1 MHIPSGDSRLRIG
14 GLERAVRALMA
25 LSLLAAIGAGLLIQS
40 PARAQ
45 EKGLLSTSSVT
56 PADVVLYAEIS
67 LDTSSAQLQQFDK
80 LLARLGS
87 TESLIDA
94 INKSATDPSSD
105 IDLTGAE
112 VAVAVLPSALAE
124 GASVGSEIVGGAT
137 SGESTSDLAQQ
148 VSSQAGNQGA
158 VVIIKPTDIASVEAS
173 MKKTASDEAN
183 NATVT
188 YKGAD
193 ITTYGD
199 TEGGSTAYAV
209 VGDYLFAG
217 SAADDIKAFV
227 DASQPGADTLA
238 NLDAFTKT
246 SDLLPADRV
255 AYAFLNGPVTID
267 AATKAAGDRSMGDA
281 IREVFATFSGYTGLV
296 MTADDAGVRFES
308 VIVPASGTAN
318 AKPAGS
324 AVDLDFASR
333 MPADTVVYASGFDL
347 GRSMLMNALGLGIGL
362 AFMGISSGATPTDQA
377 TPMPMSIDGI
387 YEALAR
393 TFGINL
399 KTALLDQMTGPYG
412 FGVWGTDAT
421 DISGVN
427 AVLLSGAKDSGIIGD
442 SLGTISLLVQAAG
455 QGRINV
461 TSKQLPGGS
470 VNHVEFQSSG
480 STVAIDYGVIGD
492 RLVLGLNDGAE
503 TALNGP
509 TDSLADA
516 DTFKTAMSY
525 LPAEYQA
532 VYFVDV
538 AQLSATSAG
547 ASTTISGQDAISDF
561 LGTPVAA
568 SAAQSFAA
576 VTHIES
582 GYAHTSAILVVP

>member
-1 MHIPSGDSRLRIG
+1 MYTRTGDPHIRIG
-14 GLERAVRALMA
+14 GLERAVRAVMA
-25 LSLLAAIGAGLLIQS
+25 LSLLAAIGAGLLIHS

-56 PADVVLYAEIS
+56 PADVVLYAEVS
-67 LDTSSAQLQQFDK
+67 LDTGSAQLQQFDK

-137 SGESTSDLAQQ
+137 SGQSTSDLAQQ

-173 MKKTASDEAN
+173 MKKTANAN
-183 NATVT
+183 TNNKTQT
-188 YKGAD
+188 YKGAV

-199 TEGGSTAYAV
+199 TEGSSTAYAV

-217 SAADDIKAFV
+217 STAEDIKAFV
-227 DASQPGADTLA
+227 DGSQPGADTLA
-238 NLDAFTKT
+238 NLDAFAKA
-246 SDLLPADRV
+246 SGLLPADRV

-267 AATKAAGDRSMGDA
+267 AATKAAGDPSLGDA
-281 IREVFATFSGYTGLV
+281 IREVLATVSGYTGMV

-308 VIVPASGTAN
+308 VIVPANGAAD

-333 MPADTVVYASGFDL
+333 MPAGTVVYASGFDL
-347 GRSMLMNALGLGIGL
+347 GRSMVMNALGLGIGFAL
-362 AFMGISSGATPTDQA
+362 TGISSGPTPNDQA
-377 TPMPMSIDGI
+377 TPAPFSIDGI
-387 YEALAR
+387 YESLAR
-393 TFGINL
+393 MFGFNL
-399 KTALLDQMTGPYG
+399 KTALLDQMTGPFG

-427 AVLLSGAKDSGIIGD
+427 AVLLSGAKDPGVTGD

-455 QGRINV
+455 QGSINV
-461 TSKQLPGGS
+461 TSKQVPGGL

-480 STVAIDYGVIGD
+480 STVAIDYGVVED

-503 TALNGP
+503 TALTGP
-509 TDSLADA
+509 TDSLADS
-516 DTFKTAMSY
+516 DTFRSAMSY

-532 VYFVDV
+532 AYFVDV

-547 ASTTISGQDAISDF
+547 VSTTVSGQDAIADF

-568 SAAQSFAA
+568 TSAQSFAA